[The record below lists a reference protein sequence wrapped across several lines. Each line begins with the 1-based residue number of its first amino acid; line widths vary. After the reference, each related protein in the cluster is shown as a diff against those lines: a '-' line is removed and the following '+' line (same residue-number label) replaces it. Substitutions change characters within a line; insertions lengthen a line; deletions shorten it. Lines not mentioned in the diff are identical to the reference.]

1 MLEEITY
8 YPIFNIPFI
17 VYLGIF
23 TIFLFLI
30 NAIIALLRRKGK
42 IKVSIYWHY
51 RFAYLSII
59 FGLIHGILALLA
71 YF

>member
-8 YPIFNIPFI
+8 YPILNIPLI

-30 NAIIALLRRKGK
+30 TAIIAVLRRKGK
-42 IKVSIYWHY
+42 IKISIDWHY
-51 RFAYLSII
+51 RFAYISII
-59 FGLIHGILALLA
+59 LGLIHGILAVLA